1 MKRIYTIG
9 FAILLTTLVFSSAV
23 FADVKIKA
31 RQTMSGQ
38 TYENTTYIK
47 GKRSRTE
54 QNMGGMQSVNI
65 TQCDLKRSVQLN
77 PQTQMYILSYWEQ
90 ETTTPSTTT
99 TNGNTTT
106 MVKKGGV
113 VTTTITI
120 KDTGETK
127 KMFGYTA
134 RHLIITTE
142 TETSAD
148 ACTFQPKSKM
158 VTDGWYID
166 AAFALDCNYGY
177 RNYNANAR
185 SGGCQDKY
193 EVKQIGGGKRG
204 YPVIE
209 KMTMYDANGKETFTM
224 TNEVIELAN
233 ATLDASLFEIPN
245 GWREAKNSTE
255 MYAGTTNTNT
265 GSSNTTSNSN
275 SSMNSTISNINSNS
289 SQNVSTNVE
298 PKKDG
303 VIRIGLAGVKT
314 GSVGDGIN
322 ASELAAAIQNSMP
335 TYLKGTKV
343 EIVGLEAKLAS
354 AIDAEAKEKECDYV
368 LYATV
373 SHKKGGGFGGFGKI
387 MGNVVSQTGIGQTGS
402 RVGNAAGQVAT
413 QSISNVTANIKEKDE
428 LTLEIKL
435 QKGSSAVLTKQFKQ
449 KAKSSGEDI
458 ISPLVE
464 QAAQA
469 IVTAVSK

>member
-1 MKRIYTIG
+1 MKRIYSIG
-9 FAILLTTLVFSSAV
+9 FAILLTTLVFSGSV
-23 FADVKIKA
+23 FADVKVKA

-54 QNMGGMQSVNI
+54 QNMGGMQTVNL

-77 PQTQMYILSYWEQ
+77 PQTQMYILQSWEQ
-90 ETTTPSTTT
+90 DINTASTTT
-99 TNGNTTT
+99 NNANTTT
-106 MVKKGGV
+106 TVKKGGV
-113 VTTTITI
+113 ITTTITV
-120 KDTGETK
+120 KDTGETR

-142 TETSAD
+142 TESSPD
-148 ACTFQPKSKM
+148 ACSFQPKSKM

-166 AAFALDCNYGY
+166 AAFALDCDYGY
-177 RNYNANAR
+177 KNYNANPR

-193 EVKQIGGGKRG
+193 DVKQIGAGKRG

-209 KMTMYDANGKETFTM
+209 KMTMFDANGKETFTM
-224 TNEVIELAN
+224 TNEVIELTN
-233 ATLDASLFEIPN
+233 ATLDAALFEIPN

-255 MYAGTTNTNT
+255 MYAATTNSMSN
-265 GSSNTTSNSN
+265 SSMTTISNSN
-275 SSMNSTISNINSNS
+275 SSMNSTISNS

-314 GSVGDGIN
+314 GSVGDGMN
-322 ASELAAAIQNSMP
+322 ASELAAAIQNSLP

-354 AIDAEAKEKECDYV
+354 AIDAEAQEKQCDYV
-368 LYATV
+368 LYATI
-373 SHKKGGGFGGFGKI
+373 SHKKGGGGFGGFGKI
-387 MGNVVSQTGIGQTGS
+387 MGNVVSQTGIGQTGT

-413 QSISNVTANIKEKDE
+413 QSISNASANIKEKDE

-435 QKGSSAVLTKQFKQ
+435 QNGSTAALTKQFKQ